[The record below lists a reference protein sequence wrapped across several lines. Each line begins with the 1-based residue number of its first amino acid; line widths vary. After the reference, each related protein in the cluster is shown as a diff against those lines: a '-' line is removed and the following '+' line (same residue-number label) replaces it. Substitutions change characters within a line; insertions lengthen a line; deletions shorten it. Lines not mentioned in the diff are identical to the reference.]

1 MKITSEDIEWFKKA
15 HNIIAEGHYPDGK
28 KAINLYNKIFEEEI
42 KQGKMRGNLSP
53 GCGGCIREAVN
64 KTYEA
69 IIRLERQTNG
79 QNTKTKDK
87 ETGTSAS
94 KGENQR
100 K

>member
-28 KAINLYNKIFEEEI
+28 KAINLYNQIFEEEI

-64 KTYEA
+64 QSYEA
-69 IIRLERQTNG
+69 IMKIKRETSNG
-79 QNTKTKDK
+79 QKTDKGTKEKDK
-87 ETGTSAS
+87 
-94 KGENQR
+94 
-100 K
+100 